1 MNNKFYLMDYS
12 AFSCSQDTDN
22 SELKT
27 LLKQQ
32 FNIDARRISRLTMA
46 SLLAA
51 LPLSLHDKKTH
62 LYVGTAF
69 SSPEK
74 FNQQMDRL
82 LNKEIPSVP
91 KN

>member
-1 MNNKFYLMDYS
+1 MNNNVFCLIDYS
-12 AFSCSQDTDN
+12 TFSCSQDTDN

-51 LPLSLHDKKTH
+51 LIH
-62 LYVGTAF
+62 
-69 SSPEK
+69 
-74 FNQQMDRL
+74 
-82 LNKEIPSVP
+82 
-91 KN
+91 